1 LFEERSSLYE
11 AKADIIIDVENR
23 SVNEITQD
31 LITLL
36 NLKEKKDKA

>member
-1 LFEERSSLYE
+1 MRELEL
-11 AKADIIIDVENR
+11 KNVIKIDVENR